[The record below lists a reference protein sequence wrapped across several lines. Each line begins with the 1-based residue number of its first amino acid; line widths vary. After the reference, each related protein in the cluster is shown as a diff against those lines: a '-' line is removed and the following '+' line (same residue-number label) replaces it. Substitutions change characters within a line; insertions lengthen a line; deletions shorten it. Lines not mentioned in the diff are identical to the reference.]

1 MRIFL
6 FFLLLIFFSACVRN
20 NKIPKGIITQNEMRK
35 LMWDLVRADAY
46 IADFIM
52 KDSTRDQK
60 AESAILYEQ
69 VFTIH
74 STTADVFK
82 RSLAFYQSRPD
93 LLKVITDSLKSDE
106 KKAQEYRVQDKKLQ
120 IDTTFRKIKL
130 DKRLRIDTPFRK
142 MKLDKRAVKTEQ

>member
-1 MRIFL
+1 
-6 FFLLLIFFSACVRN
+6 
-20 NKIPKGIITQNEMRK
+20 MRK

-74 STTADVFK
+74 STTSDVFK

-106 KKAQEYRVQDKKLQ
+106 KKAQEYRVPDKNPQ

-130 DKRLRIDTPFRK
+130 DKRLRTDTPFRK